1 MVIQNKNKEKSRKVV
16 VVSLIH
22 AKLFNNVEHCSTM

>member
-16 VVSLIH
+16 VVFLMH
-22 AKLFNNVEHCSTM
+22 AKLFNNVEQC